1 MTDLITGMVIG
12 IIVIALLYLWL
23 LKHFASM
30 SEEEKE
36 IYEGNKTPYQCPY
49 DIERRSCKDM
59 NCPDG
64 YINCKDCDWYDNGV
78 RPSVFDKRNKC
89 PFDSDHCGVIGRAL
103 QKEFPTKICREC
115 PRYYNFLK
123 KKP

>member
-30 SEEEKE
+30 SEEGKD
-36 IYEGNKTPYQCPY
+36 IFKANTPYQCPY
-49 DIERRSCKDM
+49 DIERRSCKDP

-78 RPSVFDKRNKC
+78 RPSVFDKRKVKGGN
-89 PFDSDHCGVIGRAL
+89 
-103 QKEFPTKICREC
+103 
-115 PRYYNFLK
+115 
-123 KKP
+123 